1 MVKQKKGFTLIE
13 LLIVVAIIAILAAIA
28 IPNFLQAQVRS
39 KVARAEA
46 DMASVAVALESYEV
60 DNDTYPYI
68 AAPIAGDGGAGIGA
82 WFNSGPWNNYTWN
95 GLPLM
100 LTTPVSYLSSGILW
114 DPFPDLNNNQGG
126 IASYRYTC
134 NAQINVEVT
143 NDVQA
148 GDANWYDADNPV
160 GVSMYGSV
168 YGEPNANVQ
177 WIEWS
182 NGPACYDCEA
192 LPTAYDPTNGT
203 VSNGNIYR
211 FGP

>member
-1 MVKQKKGFTLIE
+1 MIKQKKGFTLIE

-46 DMASVAVALESYEV
+46 DMASIAVALESYEV
-60 DNDTYPYI
+60 DNDTYPYS
-68 AAPIAGDGGAGIGA
+68 AAPIPGVPGVDG
-82 WFNSGPWNNYTWN
+82 WFNCGPWNNWTWN
-95 GLPLM
+95 GEPLS
-100 LTTPVSYLSSGILW
+100 LTTPISYLSSGILW

-126 IASYRYTC
+126 AASYRYTC
-134 NAQINVEVT
+134 NAQILTEVS

-160 GVSMYGSV
+160 GRSIYWSAYGV
-168 YGEPNANVQ
+168 PNDNVQ
-177 WIEWS
+177 WVEWS
-182 NGPACYDCEA
+182 NGPACTDVEGQ
-192 LPTAYDPTNGT
+192 PTVYDPTNGT